1 MYSIFLGHEI
11 KNLCRYF
18 LCMTSPVLEVQVP
31 SHFPAPMA
39 ELFREFRTY
48 LKIEKN
54 YSEHTLFAYLR
65 DLKFFCEFC
74 LKEEIDILTVD
85 VLDVRAYFADL
96 KATKKQDKRTQSR
109 KLSSLRTFYKFLFRE
124 EKVEKNPI
132 LQVSFPKTK
141 KKLPKNFTQI
151 ETEDILCFD
160 EEEKSPE
167 LGKRDRAIVEVLY
180 STGLRVFELVCAKM
194 SDLSEDLTSLKV
206 MGKRRKERY
215 VFLGD
220 EAKKALQEYLEER
233 GNKSA
238 PEIFLN
244 QRGTKLTTRGIRYI
258 LAERR
263 SVMGMEKAITPHKFR
278 HTFATDLLNA
288 GADIRA
294 VQELLGHASLSS
306 TQVYLSVSRD
316 RLKEVY
322 RNAHPHAKK

>member
-1 MYSIFLGHEI
+1 
-11 KNLCRYF
+11 
-18 LCMTSPVLEVQVP
+18 MTSSVLEVQIP
-31 SHFPAPMA
+31 THFPTPMA
-39 ELFREFRTY
+39 DLFRSYRTY

-65 DLKFFCEFC
+65 DLKFFFEFC
-74 LKEEIDILTVD
+74 LKEEIDILSID
-85 VLDVRAYFADL
+85 VLDIRAYFADL
-96 KATKKQDKRTQSR
+96 KATKNQDKRTQSR

-124 EKVEKNPI
+124 EKIGANPI

-141 KKLPKNFTQI
+141 KRLPKNFTPI
-151 ETEDILCFD
+151 ETEDILDF
-160 EEEKSPE
+160 EVEEKTPV
-167 LGKRDRAIVEVLY
+167 LGKRDKAIVEVLY
-180 STGLRVFELVCAKM
+180 STGLRVFELVGAKL
-194 SDLSEDLTSLKV
+194 SDLSENLTSLKV
-206 MGKRRKERY
+206 MGKRRKERF
-215 VFLGD
+215 VFIGE
-220 EAKKALQEYLEER
+220 EAKLALREYLEER
-233 GNKSA
+233 GSKG
-238 PEIFLN
+238 PEEIFLN